1 MPLKIV
7 RYCRVESSRSSCFL
21 CVLFFSFLIFA
32 VGPFFPY
39 LILLP
44 TLKGLRVFLAPESK
58 GQDIKSR
65 SLGKEHNAQTT
76 GAMGVLRA
84 SFQC

>member
-1 MPLKIV
+1 MLGTIGLSLLGPLGFSV
-7 RYCRVESSRSSCFL
+7 YCFV
-21 CVLFFSFLIFA
+21 VLIFA

-39 LILLP
+39 LIPLP

-65 SLGKEHNAQTT
+65 SLGKQHNAQTT

>member
-7 RYCRVESSRSSCFL
+7 RYCRVEFSQFCCFF
-21 CVLFFSFLIFA
+21 CVLFFFFLIFA
-32 VGPFFPY
+32 VGPLFPY
-39 LILLP
+39 LIPLP

-76 GAMGVLRA
+76 GAMGVLRM